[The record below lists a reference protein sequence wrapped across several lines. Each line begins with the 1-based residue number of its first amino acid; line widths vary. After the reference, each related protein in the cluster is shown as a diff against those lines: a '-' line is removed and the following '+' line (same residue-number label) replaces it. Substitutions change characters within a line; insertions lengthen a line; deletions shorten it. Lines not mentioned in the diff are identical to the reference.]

1 MAMGAAVQLSRQPTV
16 RAYLRSGAP
25 ALHRQLSDI
34 ALSDFSA
41 QWRHTCAGRTI
52 DANSIAGKT
61 TGFELD
67 QAQTH
72 PKL

>member
-1 MAMGAAVQLSRQPTV
+1 METGIAAQLSSEPTV

-25 ALHRQLSDI
+25 PALHRQLSDI
-34 ALSDFSA
+34 DLSDFNA
-41 QWRHTCAGRTI
+41 QWRHPCTRRAI

-67 QAQTH
+67 HAH
-72 PKL
+72 LKL